1 MELINVINFG
11 VQYTN
16 GWLVDIVKGLI
27 QLSSSIALGVILFT
41 LILKVIT
48 LPFDFLS
55 RASMRKNSLKM
66 EEMRPELEKLKKQ
79 YANDKT
85 LYNQKMMALY
95 KKNGY
100 SMWASCLP
108 TILTLVIF
116 ILAINAFSN
125 YSRYQNREDFYQMSL
140 SYNQVIY
147 DGIEKDTTEHI
158 KIVDG
163 NLVIDD
169 AFFINGGTRQVDCQG
184 VKEDGTTYDFGIGVT
199 LLEKEVSGQTV
210 TYYTL
215 STSYGYTQI
224 NRYYKAE
231 GGNINVSATEYFIL
245 SNGLNDEFGVIA
257 RKSNNYL
264 KDAEGDTF
272 ADASIKG
279 YTAKTF
285 IQEIGQVMSAKT
297 FNTNVGSFLWVKNIW
312 YTDSALA
319 HPIEANWETFKKT
332 QGYEGSMDAEG
343 YAQLIGQLQNKT
355 TETNG
360 YFILVVL
367 AAGLAFLMQFVST
380 KSTKAQMEFQTVDG
394 QGMAQSKLMM
404 WMMPLMMAVFSFFY
418 TAAFSIYMVLS
429 SVFTILSTLG
439 INWIVDKRFKSG
451 KYNKK
456 QEGHVPDQSLE
467 RKDIVRGRVYI
478 PKEEEKEKKKP
489 AAPKVKERDFITGE
503 KRTNEASRIDK
514 TLK

>member
-1 MELINVINFG
+1 MELINIINFG
-11 VQYTN
+11 VQSTGN
-16 GWLVDIVKGLI
+16 WLVDIVKGLI
-27 QLSSSIALGVILFT
+27 QASSSIALGVILFT
-41 LILKVIT
+41 LILKFIT

-55 RASMRKNSLKM
+55 RASMRKNSLRM

-158 KIVDG
+158 KVVNG
-163 NLVIDD
+163 NIVIDD
-169 AFFINGGTRQVDCQG
+169 AFFINDGTRSIDCEG
-184 VKEDGTTYDFGIGVT
+184 KNEDGSIYRFETTVVVNEGNYSVITENGYISIKRFFK
-199 LLEKEVSGQTV
+199 LEDGQ
-210 TYYTL
+210 
-215 STSYGYTQI
+215 
-224 NRYYKAE
+224 YK
-231 GGNINVSATEYFIL
+231 ISATEYSI
-245 SNGLNDEFGVIA
+245 IA
-257 RKSNNYL
+257 ENLENEKVARTSNNYL
-264 KDAEGDTF
+264 KNVAGDNYST
-272 ADASIKG
+272 ALTKG
-279 YTAKTF
+279 YTATTF
-285 IQEIGQVMSAKT
+285 VQEIGQIMSANT
-297 FNTNVGSFLWVKNIW
+297 FKSNVGAFLWVKNIW

-319 HPIEANWETFKKT
+319 HPVEGNWETFKKT
-332 QGYEGSMDAEG
+332 QGYNGSMDATG
-343 YAQLIGQLQNKT
+343 YTQLIGQLHEKT
-355 TETNG
+355 TEPNG
-360 YFILVVL
+360 YFIMVIL
-367 AAGLAFLMQFVST
+367 AAGLSFLMQFVSM
-380 KSTKAQMEFQTVDG
+380 KSTKAQMEFQSADG
-394 QGMAQSKLMM
+394 QGLAQNKLMM
-404 WMMPLMMAVFSFFY
+404 WLMPIMMAVFSFFY
-418 TAAFSIYMVLS
+418 TAAFSIYMILS

-451 KYNKK
+451 KYDKK
-456 QEGHVPDQSLE
+456 QEGHVPEQSLD
-467 RKDIVRGRVYI
+467 RKDVVRGRVYI
-478 PKEEEKEKKKP
+478 PKEEDKEKEKKKP
-489 AAPKVKERDFITGE
+489 AEPKVKERDFITGE